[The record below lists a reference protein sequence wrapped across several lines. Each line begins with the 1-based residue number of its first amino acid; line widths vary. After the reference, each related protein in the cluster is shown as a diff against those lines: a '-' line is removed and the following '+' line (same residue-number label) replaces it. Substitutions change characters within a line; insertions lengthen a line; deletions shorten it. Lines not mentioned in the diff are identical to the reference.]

1 MRQIKILSSMVV
13 ATATVLALTTTA
25 PAEDLLKV
33 AVAKRGVWQTA
44 APELGQRAGI
54 FKKHGI
60 ALDLSYPENEDD
72 TEVPVV
78 SGGAELGVGVGIMDA
93 LRAYGKG
100 APLRIVGASMSGS
113 ASYWYVAAG
122 SPIKT
127 VKDLKGRSIAYWRN
141 GPSSQYDVFDLMDR
155 YRIKARPVLTAGAV
169 ATLDQVMSGH
179 IDVGWATAPFGVDA
193 IEQNR
198 IRMLAKANEIPR
210 VRDKTV
216 DVMIASADTLQQRKD
231 VLTRFLAA
239 YRETV
244 DWMYSDAAALK
255 EFAEFAGVSEG
266 IAQRLRADFI
276 TKEMLSPDAILGL
289 KDTLKEAFKAKYLW
303 TPLSK
308 QQVADLI
315 QIPGGKPTRGWLR
328 IFSPRS
334 Q

>member
-1 MRQIKILSSMVV
+1 
-13 ATATVLALTTTA
+13 
-25 PAEDLLKV
+25 
-33 AVAKRGVWQTA
+33 
-44 APELGQRAGI
+44 
-54 FKKHGI
+54 
-60 ALDLSYPENEDD
+60 
-72 TEVPVV
+72 
-78 SGGAELGVGVGIMDA
+78 VGVGIMDA

-113 ASYWYVAAG
+113 ASYWYVASG

-244 DWMYSDAAALK
+244 DWMYSDAAAPK
-255 EFAEFAGVSEG
+255 DYAEFAGVSEG
-266 IAQRLRADFI
+266 IAQRLRTDFI

-308 QQVADLI
+308 QQVADLV